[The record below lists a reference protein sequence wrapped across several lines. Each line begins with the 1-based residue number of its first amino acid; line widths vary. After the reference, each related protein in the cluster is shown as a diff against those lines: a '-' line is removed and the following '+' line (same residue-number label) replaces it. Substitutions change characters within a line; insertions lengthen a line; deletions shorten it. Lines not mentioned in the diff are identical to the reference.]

1 MDAFVWFWLILG
13 AVLLVAE
20 FVVPGMVLVF
30 LGMGAWA
37 VAALVSGGIVDDTL
51 PAFSAWFGISLVF
64 VVTLRRF
71 AQRLFPAETSMKQVD
86 EDREY
91 EDTLVDVVTAITADN
106 SDGRV
111 RMQGTTWAARAL
123 DEPIAAGG
131 RAKLLYRENLVWIVS
146 PVSLLEKPE

>member
-37 VAALVSGGIVDDTL
+37 VAALVSGGIVEETL
-51 PAFSAWFGISLVF
+51 PAVSAWFGISLVF

-86 EDREY
+86 EDREF
-91 EDTLVDVVTAITADN
+91 EDTVVDVAALITADN

-123 DEPIAAGG
+123 DEPIPAGG
-131 RAKLLYRENLVWIVS
+131 RARLLYRENLVWIVS
-146 PVSLLEKPE
+146 PVTLLEKSE